1 MRTRSLFTVLAFA
14 TVLAGAGAES
24 AFADGGSGQPSASAS
39 APPTTAPSGPSAA
52 PSAGATSTAPTT
64 DRSAEPSAAP
74 STTSPQGG
82 QIRAV
87 PSGAPNTGVPAAS
100 SNGHGEA
107 AAIGGSLAVLL
118 ASSGTVVARRR
129 LKGRG

>member
-39 APPTTAPSGPSAA
+39 TPPTTAPSTRAAA
-52 PSAGATSTAPTT
+52 PTAVPSYPPTT

-87 PSGAPNTGVPAAS
+87 PSGAPNTGVPTAS
-100 SNGHGEA
+100 SNGHGAE

-118 ASSGTVVARRR
+118 GGTGTVVARRR

>member
-39 APPTTAPSGPSAA
+39 TPPTTAPSGPSSAPTAVPSAPPTVDRSAA
-52 PSAGATSTAPTT
+52 PSAAP
-64 DRSAEPSAAP
+64 
-74 STTSPQGG
+74 TTSPQGG

-87 PSGAPNTGVPAAS
+87 PSGAPNTGVPTTS
-100 SNGHGEA
+100 SNGHREA
-107 AAIGGSLAVLL
+107 AAVGGSLAVLL
-118 ASSGTVVARRR
+118 AGSGTVVARRR

>member
-14 TVLAGAGAES
+14 TVLAGAGAET
-24 AFADGGSGQPSASAS
+24 AFADGGSGQPSTSAS
-39 APPTTAPSGPSAA
+39 APPTTAPRTPS
-52 PSAGATSTAPTT
+52 SAPTT
-64 DRSAEPSAAP
+64 NPPTEDRTAAPSAAP

-87 PSGAPNTGVPAAS
+87 PSGAPNTGVPAS

-107 AAIGGSLAVLL
+107 AAIGASLAVLL
-118 ASSGTVVARRR
+118 AGSGTVVVRRR